1 MINTIFMCG
10 SPCTGETYHFLTG
23 TDYVVGRKN
32 CAILIQDDQSIS
44 RSHATLS
51 VSHSA
56 SDLGQ
61 PDIIP
66 VLTIKDG
73 SKYGTFINGEKMENS
88 SLRNIKSGDKVTF
101 GVFNSKYRVEYE
113 PLIAC
118 SSCLQGSEKTSLNQ
132 AILHLGGHVVN
143 NWTEKC
149 THLVMNSIKVTI
161 KTICALI
168 CCRPIVKPE
177 YLTELMKAIQQKQT
191 LPVSASF
198 IPSIDEPSIKS
209 DLLDL
214 SENAKRTTIFKEKI
228 FFFLNAKQ
236 YRKLSPAIIFGG
248 GKAKLVTGEMKDT
261 SLLENPATCV
271 IDVGVAESQLSESSQ
286 TWISSTL
293 DFLHSKDLR
302 AIPEAEI
309 GLAVIYMSTEIY
321 CNPQRS
327 PGSGNESES
336 SNRDIILGPTLSQSM
351 AVDETILPATTLN
364 ITAYVANTEPQDQTN
379 AWMDAGGVYEVKET
393 PKMDGKGKYSSS
405 NASVKNDVP
414 STGSSMSS
422 NVKAALFQKED
433 ITGAEKKKP
442 QFPSLDMSARNKEK
456 SSQPQQPSTKI
467 NHYFQPVTK
476 KRDRDEDGKEMSSKL
491 ARIENL
497 PSLFSEQSQPIMP
510 SLPKGKCSQKTR
522 KYASDVGMEPGPLSS
537 EKSKLSS
544 SNAGDNTVA
553 VKTILAEDPTP
564 KKRKEPDDL
573 VAEES
578 DFESQE
584 DINVKMDH
592 NGQKGNLNILKKRRL
607 DSEKD
612 AHGDTNIKLD
622 EEIKSTSKQLPPQTI
637 HTIKTELEIKKEP
650 VSQSEQSKTSADPQ
664 EECDGLPSKLLLTE
678 FRSLLVSRPAARH
691 SQFTAK
697 TNLGDAVNFKKFR
710 KIAYPG
716 VGGFPNIIGGSDLI
730 AHDRR
735 KNSELEQWL
744 RQEME
749 GQSQQAREDSLA
761 EDLFRYNPK
770 SVKRRR

>member
-1 MINTIFMCG
+1 MWKLVRESG
-10 SPCTGETYHFLTG
+10 GGETYHFLTG

-88 SLRNIKSGDKVTF
+88 SLRNIRSGDKVTF

-293 DFLHSKDLR
+293 DFLHS
-302 AIPEAEI
+302 P
-309 GLAVIYMSTEIY
+309 
-321 CNPQRS
+321 
-327 PGSGNESES
+327 ES

-414 STGSSMSS
+414 STGGSMSS
-422 NVKAALFQKED
+422 NVKAALFQKEG

-442 QFPSLDMSARNKEK
+442 QFPSLDISARNKEK

-510 SLPKGKCSQKTR
+510 SLSKGKCSQKTR

-622 EEIKSTSKQLPPQTI
+622 EEIKSTS
-637 HTIKTELEIKKEP
+637 
-650 VSQSEQSKTSADPQ
+650 TSADPQ

-691 SQFTAK
+691 SQFTAT

-716 VGGFPNIIGGSDLI
+716 VGGFPHIIGGSDLI

-761 EDLFRYNPK
+761 EDLFR
-770 SVKRRR
+770 